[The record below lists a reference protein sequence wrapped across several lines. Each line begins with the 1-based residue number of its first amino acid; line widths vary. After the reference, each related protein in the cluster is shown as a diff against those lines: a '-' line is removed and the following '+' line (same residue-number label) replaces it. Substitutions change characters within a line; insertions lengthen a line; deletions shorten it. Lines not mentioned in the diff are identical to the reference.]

1 MPDALTVRLAVADE
15 ETLHLL
21 EDCLTASGGFDSPA
35 DDLPPNVYILELSV
49 DDPAPLSTLAKA
61 QQENPASI
69 LLATS
74 KRSDPAFLIEAM
86 RLGIRDFFAQ
96 PVEREAVMNALARIK
111 QTAAPQE
118 KAARGKN
125 GRIIG
130 VMGAKGGVGV
140 TTVCVNLAAAM
151 QEGSQ
156 SASVALMDMNIPYG
170 EIQLFLDIKP
180 KFDMGEIMRNLNRLD
195 ALYLMDVLSRH
206 ESGLRILPCPSSGDD
221 LQMISPDTV
230 EGVLGML
237 TDLFELVVVDMGIY
251 LDEVTLK
258 VMELSEATLLV
269 TEQSLT
275 CLTSLKRMV
284 EHVSASQ
291 SEQAKKLR
299 AVVNRARPDGDIS
312 SRDMEEIAGLKAF
325 HELPLEYETAVE
337 AINNGQTIL
346 TMAPKSA
353 LAKSL
358 RALAAKF
365 QPEGKGQAK
374 KHGLLGLD
382 SFFGHKRA

>member
-15 ETLHLL
+15 ETLRLM
-21 EDCLTASGGFDSPA
+21 EECLNASGGFDSPT
-35 DDLPPNVYILELSV
+35 DDLPPDAYILELNA
-49 DDPAPLSTLAKA
+49 DDPAPLETLSQA
-61 QQENPASI
+61 QKENPTSVF
-69 LLATS
+69 LATS

-86 RLGIRDFFAQ
+86 RLGLRDFFAQ
-96 PVEREAVMNALARIK
+96 PVEREAVMNALSRLK
-111 QTAAPQE
+111 QTLTGQE
-118 KAARGKN
+118 KPGRGKN

-140 TTVCVNLAAAM
+140 TTVCVNLAAAL
-151 QEGSQ
+151 QEGAQ
-156 SASVALMDMNIPYG
+156 GASVALMDMNMPYG
-170 EIQLFLDIKP
+170 EVQLFLDIRP
-180 KFDMGEIMRNLNRLD
+180 KFDMGEVMRNLNRLD
-195 ALYLMDVLSRH
+195 ALYLMDVLSSH
-206 ESGLRILPCPSSGDD
+206 ESGLRILPCPSASDD

-258 VMELSEATLLV
+258 VMELSETTLLV

-275 CLTSLKRMV
+275 SLTSLKRMV
-284 EHVSASQ
+284 EHVRASQ
-291 SEQAKKLR
+291 SEHAAKLR
-299 AVVNRARPDGDIS
+299 AVVNRARPGGDIS
-312 SRDMEEIAGLKAF
+312 ARDLEEIAGIKAF
-325 HELPLEYETAVE
+325 HELPLEYETAVQ

-346 TMAPKSA
+346 AMAPKSA

-358 RALAAKF
+358 RALAVKF
-365 QPEGKGQAK
+365 LPKGKGSSK

-382 SFFGHKRA
+382 SIFGHKRA

>member
-21 EDCLTASGGFDSPA
+21 EECLTASGGFASPE
-35 DDLPPNVYILELSV
+35 DDLPPSAYILEIRA
-49 DDPAPLSTLAKA
+49 DDPAPLKTLAQA
-61 QQENPASI
+61 QEENPASI
-69 LLATS
+69 FLATS

-86 RLGIRDFFAQ
+86 RLGIRDFFTQ
-96 PVEREAVMNALARIK
+96 PIEREAVMNALLRIK
-111 QTAAPQE
+111 QSAAPQE
-118 KAARGKN
+118 KPARGKN

-140 TTVCVNLAAAM
+140 TTVCVNLAAAL
-151 QEGSQ
+151 QEGAEG
-156 SASVALMDMNIPYG
+156 ASVALMDMNMPYG
-170 EIQLFLDIKP
+170 EVQLFLDIKP

-195 ALYLMDVLSRH
+195 ALYLMDILSRH
-206 ESGLRILPCPSSGDD
+206 ESGLRILPCPSASDD

-230 EGVLGML
+230 TGVLGML

-251 LDEVTLK
+251 LDEVTLT

-284 EHVSASQ
+284 EHVRASQ
-291 SEQAKKLR
+291 SEQAQKLR
-299 AVVNRARPDGDIS
+299 VVVNRARSDGDIS
-312 SRDMEEIAGLKAF
+312 SRDMEEIAGIKAF

-337 AINNGQTIL
+337 AINHGQTIL
-346 TMAPKSA
+346 AMAPKSA
-353 LAKSL
+353 LAKSV
-358 RALAAKF
+358 RALAVKF
-365 QPEGKGQAK
+365 LPEGKGQAK

-382 SFFGHKRA
+382 SIFGHKRA